1 MIMIVMGNK
10 NAAMFKWENTDF
22 NWDVGF
28 QDMVIIKN
36 DIIYC
41 IYYCDSK
48 FNVLCLYIFLKK

>member
-1 MIMIVMGNK
+1 MIVMGNK

-36 DIIYC
+36 DIIV
-41 IYYCDSK
+41 S
-48 FNVLCLYIFLKK
+48 LLSLL